1 MEQNNLPTEQLK
13 AYGIIENDNS
23 FSKKLSDDDVK
34 KFLNGYI
41 IVADNDKNRVTFQLQ
56 ENNSKLNV
64 KIYQRDKSIQNILE
78 DSKKEIQYSKIS
90 PIDTNKKEQDYN
102 VKVFIAQ
109 ESEPYKTKIKEYN
122 LQKDIEEL
130 TQIITEKKDEKQVN
144 RYKNEL
150 LKLKGFIQDK
160 IDKFPELNKQ
170 LTENI
175 NIVSNEIDKVNSV
188 NAELNKK
195 AEKSKIELDV
205 NDPDL
210 YQDANRK
217 REEEQEIEQEV
228 KRGRKR

>member
-23 FSKKLSDDDVK
+23 FSKKLSEDDVK
-34 KFLNGYI
+34 NFLNGYL
-41 IVADNDKNRVTFQLQ
+41 IVADNDKDRITFQLQ
-56 ENNSKLNV
+56 DNNSKLDI
-64 KIYQRDKSIQNILE
+64 KIYQRDKGIQDILE

-109 ESEPYKTKIKEYN
+109 KSNPYETIIKEFD
-122 LQKDIEEL
+122 LQKDIKEL
-130 TQIITEKKDEKQVN
+130 TQIIAEKKDEKQTN

-150 LKLKGFIQDK
+150 LKLKEFIQDK
-160 IDKFPELNKQ
+160 IDKFPELGKQ
-170 LTENI
+170 LTENL
-175 NIVSNEIDKVNSV
+175 NIVSNEINTVNSAS
-188 NAELNKK
+188 AELNKN

-210 YQDANRK
+210 YQDANRN
-217 REEEQEIEQEV
+217 REEQEEIEQEV